1 MSALTIIYVPGLF
14 DRTRFLLS
22 AQWAALRLWRPLGAR
37 VRMFTV
43 GWAGEIAWEERLA
56 ALIAMIDARHE
67 RGETVALVGASAG
80 ASAVLGAFS
89 ARSDVVA
96 GAVLICGKIH
106 RPHIIPEPIFD
117 VNDVFE
123 DALDDIAEFVAELD
137 LQERDRVMSLRAAVD
152 GVVFP
157 SDTMIPGAHNVRMR
171 VVGHIPGIAWGLVLH
186 GHMILR
192 FLRGCVA
199 RRLPDPEHT
208 D

>member
-80 ASAVLGAFS
+80 ASAVLGAFRLAVTWSRGS
-89 ARSDVVA
+89 AHLRENSPT
-96 GAVLICGKIH
+96 
-106 RPHIIPEPIFD
+106 PHH
-117 VNDVFE
+117 
-123 DALDDIAEFVAELD
+123 
-137 LQERDRVMSLRAAVD
+137 
-152 GVVFP
+152 
-157 SDTMIPGAHNVRMR
+157 PGTY
-171 VVGHIPGIAWGLVLH
+171 
-186 GHMILR
+186 
-192 FLRGCVA
+192 F
-199 RRLPDPEHT
+199 
-208 D
+208 

>member
-96 GAVLICGKIH
+96 GQCSFAGKFTDPTSS
-106 RPHIIPEPIFD
+106 RNLFLTSMTYLKMPSTTLP
-117 VNDVFE
+117 
-123 DALDDIAEFVAELD
+123 
-137 LQERDRVMSLRAAVD
+137 SLWR
-152 GVVFP
+152 
-157 SDTMIPGAHNVRMR
+157 SLT
-171 VVGHIPGIAWGLVLH
+171 
-186 GHMILR
+186 
-192 FLRGCVA
+192 
-199 RRLPDPEHT
+199 RRNGT
-208 D
+208 G